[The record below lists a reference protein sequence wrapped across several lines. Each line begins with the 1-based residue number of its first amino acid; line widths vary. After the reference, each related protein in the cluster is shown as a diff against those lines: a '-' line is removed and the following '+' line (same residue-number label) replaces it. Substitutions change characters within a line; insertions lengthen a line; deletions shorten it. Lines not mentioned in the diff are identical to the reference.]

1 MLIGEEVCNTDNMHN
16 GLKIFATLS
25 LQLQIYVFIIQ
36 QRLYL
41 NNGDI
46 FKDGMHDILYGNKS
60 SACKQDMV
68 AGNTFA
74 NLVNIKT
81 QINIFMRQCNVLN
94 HSMKLSV

>member
-1 MLIGEEVCNTDNMHN
+1 MIGEEMCNADNMHN
-16 GLKIFATLS
+16 GLKIFATLF
-25 LQLQIYVFIIQ
+25 LQLQIYEFIIQ

-46 FKDGMHDILYGNKS
+46 FKDGMYDILYVNKS

-74 NLVNIKT
+74 NKEDYFL
-81 QINIFMRQCNVLN
+81 
-94 HSMKLSV
+94 